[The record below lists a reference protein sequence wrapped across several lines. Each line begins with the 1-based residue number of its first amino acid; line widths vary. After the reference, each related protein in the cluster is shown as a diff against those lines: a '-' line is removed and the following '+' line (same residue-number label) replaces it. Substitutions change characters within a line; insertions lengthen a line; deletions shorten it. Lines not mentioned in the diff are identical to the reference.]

1 MIAAAL
7 AALLAVAAPAAPAA
21 PAVPTASVGSAPVA
35 DCPPPKL
42 YPPRFPADML
52 RAGKSGVAKVRA
64 TIDGCGR
71 VLSVELAE
79 SSGHRALDDSAL
91 EAVSG
96 YVLTPAMSARAV
108 DGVAVLPV
116 RFGRV
121 QTVDLKKPDWPKSHA
136 RPRYLADEEPFPFA
150 TIAAF
155 QEADTTRGTPALEPP
170 YGASR
175 QKDGGLVVT
184 WFDRDRVDPDTW
196 WLSYTISHP
205 PRPFGRAPIEATGT
219 VAVARYRLGELDG
232 GPVVRLALLCER
244 PAHECDALRTFLMK
258 GLPFARARR

>member
-7 AALLAVAAPAAPAA
+7 AALLAAVSPTAPSAPAAE
-21 PAVPTASVGSAPVA
+21 APVA

-64 TIDGCGR
+64 SIDGCGR

-79 SSGHRALDDSAL
+79 SSGQGKLNDAAL

-96 YVLTPAMSARAV
+96 YVLTPAMTARAV
-108 DGVAVLPV
+108 DGVVVLPI

-121 QTVDLKKPDWPKSHA
+121 ETVDLEKPDWPKSHA
-136 RPRYLADEEPFPFA
+136 RPRYLVDDASIPFA
-150 TIAAF
+150 TISAF
-155 QEADTTRGTPALEPP
+155 QEADTLRATPALEPP

-184 WFDRDRVDPDTW
+184 WFQRDRVDPATW
-196 WLSYTISHP
+196 WLTYTISHP
-205 PRPFGRAPIEATGT
+205 PPPFGRAPVEATGT
-219 VAVARYRLGELDG
+219 VAVARYRLGEVDG
-232 GPVVRLALLCER
+232 VPVVRLALLCER
-244 PAHECDALRTFLMK
+244 PAEECDALRAFLMK
-258 GLPFARARR
+258 GLPFAKARR